1 MWTRGRI
8 VCPYDTIRLMATKT
22 GLLLALCCASVLLAQ
37 TPADDDPI
45 VVSTEH
51 PRLLLRPARLR
62 LLRRERERTSAR
74 WEQFHIFL
82 AGNAAMPE
90 TGFTSALYYQ
100 ISGDAEAGRDAVAW
114 ALGPGSDLRQLALV
128 YDWCQDILTPAQ
140 KRDLAARLQRGMAET
155 AANDAIPAVRSR
167 VMAAVALFDE
177 VPQGPRQE
185 LERVVRGWW
194 ARKMA
199 PELAAGRSAAPRE
212 DAYALYEMLH
222 VLRDNTNLDLRE
234 SARTFFRAF
243 PMEHL
248 VSYYPAP
255 YEAPENGYYI
265 GAARRTGEPDLQVA
279 ALSRAAEL
287 AMVAFDPNAA
297 DTQLLQGWLM
307 HDHYLLRGAFGI
319 PYEFLWANPYQ
330 PGLSYDHA
338 PLVWHNANF
347 GHLFV
352 RSDWE
357 DTAEWFGDFDG
368 AMQVFRNGRVV
379 AIDAARPPAPLA
391 LHSAAICFGQ
401 TARRFRVTVD
411 EGKAVFI
418 VGLDAHHTYQVE
430 VDDEQMYEADTDG
443 GGILELEVPEGKEV
457 GVRIK

>member
-1 MWTRGRI
+1 
-8 VCPYDTIRLMATKT
+8 
-22 GLLLALCCASVLLAQ
+22 LLALCSASLLMAQ

-62 LLRRERERTSAR
+62 LLRRERDRTSAR
-74 WEQFHIFL
+74 WQQFQLFL
-82 AGNAAMPE
+82 AGHAAMPE
-90 TGFTSALYYQ
+90 TGFAKALYYQ
-100 ISGDAEAGRDAVAW
+100 VAGNAEAGREAIAW
-114 ALGPGSDLRQLALV
+114 ALGPAADLRQQALV
-128 YDWCQDILTPAQ
+128 YDWCQDLLSEAQ
-140 KRDLAARLQRGMAET
+140 SRDLAARLQRGMADT
-155 AANDAIPAVRSR
+155 ASNDAIAAVRAR
-167 VMAAVALFDE
+167 VMAAVVLFDH
-177 VPQGPRQE
+177 VPQTPRKE
-185 LERVVRGWW
+185 LESVVRGWW

-199 PELAAGRSAAPRE
+199 PELTAGRTVVPRE
-212 DAYALYEMLH
+212 DAYALYELLH

-234 SARTFFRAF
+234 SARTFFRGF
-243 PMEHL
+243 PTEHL

-255 YEAPENGYYI
+255 LEAPENGYYI
-265 GAARRTGEPDLQVA
+265 GAARRTGEPDLRAA

-287 AMVAFDPNAA
+287 AMVAFDTNAA

-307 HDHYLLRGAFGI
+307 HDRYLLRGAFGI

-338 PLVWHNANF
+338 PLVWHNADF

-357 DTAEWFGDFDG
+357 DTADWFGNFDG
-368 AMQVFRNGRVV
+368 AMQSFRNGRVT
-379 AIDAARPPAPLA
+379 ALDPAHPPAPLL
-391 LHSAAICFGQ
+391 LHTAAVCFGR

-411 EGKAVFI
+411 EGSAVFI
-418 VGLDAHHTYQVE
+418 VGLDPRHTYQVE
-430 VDDEQMYEADTDG
+430 VDDEEVYEAGADS
-443 GGILELEVPEGKEV
+443 GGILELEVPPGREI

>member
-1 MWTRGRI
+1 MTQSG
-8 VCPYDTIRLMATKT
+8 LMATRT
-22 GLLLALCCASVLLAQ
+22 GLWLAICCASVLMAQ
-37 TPADDDPI
+37 TAAEDDPI

-74 WEQFHIFL
+74 WEQFQLFM
-82 AGNAAMPE
+82 AGHAAMPE
-90 TGFTSALYYQ
+90 TGFSKALYYQ
-100 ISGDAEAGRDAVAW
+100 IAGDADAGREAVAW

-128 YDWCQDILTPAQ
+128 YDWCQDLLSESQ
-140 KRDLAARLQRGMAET
+140 KSLLAARLQKGISDT
-155 AANDAIPAVRSR
+155 AANDAVPAVRSR
-167 VMAAVALFDE
+167 VMAAVALFDH
-177 VPQGPRQE
+177 VPQTPRQT
-185 LERVVRGWW
+185 LESVVRGWW
-194 ARKMA
+194 NRKIV
-199 PELAAGRSAAPRE
+199 PELSAGRSVVARE
-212 DAYALYEMLH
+212 DAYALYELLH

-234 SARTFFRAF
+234 SARTFFRGF
-243 PMEHL
+243 PTEHL

-255 YEAPENGYYI
+255 LEAPENAYYI
-265 GAARRTGEPDLQVA
+265 GAARRTGEPDLRVA

-287 AMVAFDPNAA
+287 EMVSFDANAA

-307 HDHYLLRGAFGI
+307 HDRYLLRGAFGI

-338 PLVWHNANF
+338 PMVWHNADF

-357 DTAEWFGDFDG
+357 DTAEWFGNFDG
-368 AMQVFRNGRVV
+368 VMQVFRNGRVSAV
-379 AIDAARPPAPLA
+379 DPARTPAPLL
-391 LHSAAICFGQ
+391 LHDAAVCFGH

-411 EGKAVFI
+411 EGNAVFI
-418 VGLDAHHTYQVE
+418 VGLDPHHTYQVE
-430 VDDEQMYEADTDG
+430 VDDEQMYEADSDA
-443 GGILELEVPEGKEV
+443 GGILELDVPSGKEV

>member
-1 MWTRGRI
+1 M
-8 VCPYDTIRLMATKT
+8 M
-22 GLLLALCCASVLLAQ
+22 AQ

-74 WEQFHIFL
+74 WQQFQLFL
-82 AGNAAMPE
+82 AGHAAMPE
-90 TGFTSALYYQ
+90 TGFAKALYYQ
-100 ISGDAEAGRDAVAW
+100 VDRDADAGREAIAW
-114 ALGPGSDLRQLALV
+114 ALGPAADLRQQALV
-128 YDWCQDILTPAQ
+128 YDWCQDLLSEAQ
-140 KRDLAARLQRGMAET
+140 NRDLAARLQRGMADT
-155 AANDAIPAVRSR
+155 ASNDAIAAVRAR
-167 VMAAVALFDE
+167 VMAAVVLFDH
-177 VPQGPRQE
+177 VPQTPRKE
-185 LERVVRGWW
+185 LESVVRGWW

-199 PELAAGRSAAPRE
+199 PALAAGRSVGARE
-212 DAYALYEMLH
+212 DAYALYELLH
-222 VLRDNTNLDLRE
+222 VLRDNTNVDLRE
-234 SARTFFRAF
+234 SARTFFRGF
-243 PMEHL
+243 PTEHL

-255 YEAPENGYYI
+255 LEAPESGYYI
-265 GAARRTGEPDLQVA
+265 GAARRTGEPDLRAA

-287 AMVAFDPNAA
+287 AMVAFDSNAA

-307 HDHYLLRGAFGI
+307 HDRYLLRGAFGV

-338 PLVWHNANF
+338 PLVWHNADF

-357 DTAEWFGDFDG
+357 DTADWFGYFDG
-368 AMQVFRNGRVV
+368 AMQSFRNGRVT
-379 AIDAARPPAPLA
+379 ALDPAHPPAPLL
-391 LHSAAICFGQ
+391 LHTAAVCFGR

-411 EGKAVFI
+411 EGSAVFI
-418 VGLDAHHTYQVE
+418 VGLDPRHTYQVE
-430 VDDEQMYEADTDG
+430 IDDEELYEADTDS
-443 GGILELEVPEGKEV
+443 GGILELEVPAGKEI